1 MTFPLRM
8 WTPSARSW
16 RQRNNDEAV
25 TSSRR
30 IQLYKTEEEEEDTSR
45 AAGLP
50 HARTHART
58 DGRTH
63 AKLPACGAV
72 WLVPIPWRAIGH
84 RGLVMVASRGA
95 GGLQRGEYCVIF
107 FFLESGRRTVA
118 P

>member
-50 HARTHART
+50 HARTHA
-58 DGRTH
+58 
-63 AKLPACGAV
+63 KLPACGVV

-107 FFLESGRRTVA
+107 FWRVEGA
-118 P
+118 PWLRDPLID